1 MPEGVDATS
10 FEFYEGIRIFVPGTL
25 AVGIADGV
33 ARTVSTD
40 GHGLGL
46 GTVQAVVAALA
57 AGLVFYFVDAPSKA
71 AVMTPLQ
78 PTSHLA
84 QWKLRTK
91 PGTGLLNNYFV
102 MLDVLIPAGI
112 KARALYMGSM
122 FRIGYEAIYMLAF
135 ASVAMLSL
143 NVWTTSRFNPS
154 THNVAVDGWLVGLA
168 VVVIYMTAL
177 RRDLGASRRRRSRPV
192 PTDMDAQN
200 FNFFDNLVCAAV
212 AAVTIL
218 MLLFG
223 YALHVPTFVLGVPAA
238 VALALWLYRYFKGYQ
253 LQADV
258 TQREASATTTAT
270 PEANTTANDPG
281 RRAGFQGLV
290 DRWLPSQPRRRPIGA
305 AQATLIL
312 GTAVLGAVATLSA
325 QPLAKSSLSS
335 QELRAWSLGAV
346 LTLVLVAARGHE
358 KRLKGAYATQ
368 NTWLTLNKDTVVEKY
383 FVADDSQPEGTPTG
397 SATPS
402 SSGDRTSLDTST
414 STGTG
419 TGTESG
425 R

>member
-10 FEFYEGIRIFVPGTL
+10 FEFYEGIRILVPGAL

-71 AVMTPLQ
+71 AVMAPLQ

-84 QWKLRTK
+84 QWELQTK

-135 ASVAMLSL
+135 ASVVMLSL

-168 VVVIYMTAL
+168 VVVIYLTAL
-177 RRDLGASRRRRSRPV
+177 RRDLGASRRRRSQPV
-192 PTDMDAQN
+192 PTDIDAQN
-200 FNFFDNLVCAAV
+200 FYFFDILVCAAL

-223 YALHVPTFVLGVPAA
+223 YALHVPTLVLGVPAA
-238 VALALWLYRYFKGYQ
+238 VALALWMYRYFKGYPV
-253 LQADV
+253 QADV
-258 TQREASATTTAT
+258 TEREPSATT
-270 PEANTTANDPG
+270 PGANATANDPG
-281 RRAGFQGLV
+281 RRAAFQRLV
-290 DRWLPSQPRRRPIGA
+290 DAWVRSQPTRRPIGA

-312 GTAVLGAVATLSA
+312 GTGVLGAVATLSA
-325 QPLAKSSLSS
+325 EPLARSSLSS

-383 FVADDSQPEGTPTG
+383 FVADNSQPEATPTA
-397 SATPS
+397 SATPAVQET
-402 SSGDRTSLDTST
+402 RTSLETSP
-414 STGTG
+414 S